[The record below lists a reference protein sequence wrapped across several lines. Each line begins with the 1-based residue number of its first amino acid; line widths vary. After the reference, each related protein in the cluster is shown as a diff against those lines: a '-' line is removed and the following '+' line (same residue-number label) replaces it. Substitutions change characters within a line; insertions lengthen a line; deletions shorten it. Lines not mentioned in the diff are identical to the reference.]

1 MTVRERFERVARLAA
16 GRPVLTIGI
25 VLALALA
32 GAVLALGLKPSAGTD
47 TFVSS
52 SSASYR
58 ATADDQH
65 HFGDDAV
72 IILIQEPLTDL
83 VETKDLATE
92 TQLEACLAGQYAV
105 ANKTLQAFTPAP
117 AGTHAPYGG
126 WGSPCGKLMKTQPV
140 QVVYGPGTFLNRA
153 VSAVN
158 DQIQGMLVGAQ
169 HSITTAERDA
179 YELAIG
185 KGLGAKRAA
194 AAGTAAGQPW
204 EEPGEQTRQH
214 THITTR
220 RSAYERRTGRGLGAK
235 PAAAAASAAGQLEQQ
250 QVYQTLEQTY
260 LNSGISGTP
269 AIDDPQFIPQIVFDQ
284 PRSRSSPL
292 PGS

>member
-1 MTVRERFERVARLAA
+1 MTVRGRVERVARLAA

-58 ATADDQH
+58 ATADDQR

-72 IILIQEPLTDL
+72 VILIQEPLTDL

-169 HSITTAERDA
+169 HSITTAERVWED
-179 YELAIG
+179 G
-185 KGLGAKRAA
+185 KMKKSDYRKFIIKGVEGVDDFASMR
-194 AAGTAAGQPW
+194 
-204 EEPGEQTRQH
+204 EVV
-214 THITTR
+214 TR
-220 RSAYERRTGRGLGAK
+220 RYKRVQEEKQRSEERR
-235 PAAAAASAAGQLEQQ
+235 
-250 QVYQTLEQTY
+250 
-260 LNSGISGTP
+260 
-269 AIDDPQFIPQIVFDQ
+269 
-284 PRSRSSPL
+284 
-292 PGS
+292 